1 MVKIERLINQILHRR
16 SESEPSLADS
26 LDDLDSAVQEMGD
39 SVNKLS
45 MAIEDLILIADR
57 PLYNQDIV
65 STAKTTMHDAVK
77 MLDKMKYLEAP
88 DTQEPQKAQ
97 EPPNTQP
104 SATNRITPLLPGSSF
119 RIDKDWHGV
128 KD

>member
-88 DTQEPQKAQ
+88 DAQ

-119 RIDKDWHGV
+119 RIDKDWQGV